1 MLRAINKPDSPL
13 RRAAAAMPLLAWVA
27 LGTFVL
33 ALAAAAASS
42 TGRYVADA
50 RFEIYWGTGRYL
62 RSQLSLWDGV
72 RNLGRPNP
80 YFSPVVGVFV
90 GALRLIGLSPAWAER
105 VLHAAMISLGAT
117 GAAAVMAQR
126 RPKDRTAVVLT
137 ALVFGFNPIVAEF
150 LVPSG
155 IFFHYA
161 LAPWL
166 VWCVQGAVAAP
177 GRTAPWKWP
186 ARTALVIFAMG
197 AINSASLLYA
207 FGPAVVV
214 AAGLVLVEARGR
226 PDRHARLRS
235 LWGYAAGRR
244 ARSGQRRRRPR
255 RVGGERSGGA
265 GQPERHRTAPDG
277 ERTQQLGR
285 IAAGPGLLADVLR
298 WRRHHPPPPVT
309 VRHQPVRSCAEPAPP
324 TRGADHAGADQVAPR
339 PHLRLV
345 VGPRH
350 GGHGWA
356 VPGRR

>member
-177 GRTAPWKWP
+177 GRTAPWKW
-186 ARTALVIFAMG
+186 R
-197 AINSASLLYA
+197 
-207 FGPAVVV
+207 
-214 AAGLVLVEARGR
+214 
-226 PDRHARLRS
+226 
-235 LWGYAAGRR
+235 
-244 ARSGQRRRRPR
+244 
-255 RVGGERSGGA
+255 
-265 GQPERHRTAPDG
+265 
-277 ERTQQLGR
+277 
-285 IAAGPGLLADVLR
+285 
-298 WRRHHPPPPVT
+298 
-309 VRHQPVRSCAEPAPP
+309 PAP
-324 TRGADHAGADQVAPR
+324 R
-339 PHLRLV
+339 
-345 VGPRH
+345 
-350 GGHGWA
+350 W
-356 VPGRR
+356 